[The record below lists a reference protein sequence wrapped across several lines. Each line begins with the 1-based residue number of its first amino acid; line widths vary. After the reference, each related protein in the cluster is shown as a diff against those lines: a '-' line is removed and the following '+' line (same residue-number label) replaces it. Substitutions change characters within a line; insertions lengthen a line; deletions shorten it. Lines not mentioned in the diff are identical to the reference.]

1 MAHFELFD
9 LLAITDKVLVNP
21 KVNDS
26 SNIMGHITIKYQ
38 NVFHG
43 WIYIEILVI
52 KNGTDPILF
61 NFSQKSTMS
70 QITRFVLP
78 RPLEN
83 TMVNNKNVR

>member
-1 MAHFELFD
+1 MMAYFELFD
-9 LLAITDKVLVNP
+9 LLAITDKVLVNTN
-21 KVNDS
+21 VNDS

-61 NFSQKSTMS
+61 NFSKKKHDVTNHSIR
-70 QITRFVLP
+70 ITAF
-78 RPLEN
+78 
-83 TMVNNKNVR
+83 MVNNKNVR